1 MMRIRSDQYS
11 LFLKKGQL
19 FLLATTFFVLFVN
32 FSLRADYR
40 SVIVIIDGARY
51 SETFG
56 DSSHTY
62 IPVMWNLAP
71 QGSYLT
77 QFYNDSITYTSRA
90 IPALWCG
97 SWTAVRDTFYNGS
110 STQYSLKPSL
120 FEYYRRQKSRPAEDC
135 FYVLKYI
142 SSLWLPS
149 FHYNY
154 GPPTWPGFHSQGS
167 TDQQVAYQTEWVMN
181 TYHPKFLWVYL
192 ADVDGAG
199 HSGNWSNYTQAIQT
213 ADNIVGTL
221 WNKIQ
226 SDPFYQDSTY
236 LFVTNDHGRHDDLH
250 GGFSGHGCGCEG
262 CRHIMFLAL
271 GPTIKTGFISHQ
283 YSRIPDLA
291 VTACNVLILNPEYAT
306 GEVIDEIFT
315 SVPIISGN
323 EAAQTAGFAL
333 FQNYPNPFN
342 PVTRITL
349 ELPQPGYV
357 SLKVYNALGEEVA
370 SLLSSRLVGTT
381 GQAYLPAGFHTFEW
395 EATGMASGVYLYRL
409 EVVPLSGNLPGF
421 AQTKKMLFIQ

>member
-1 MMRIRSDQYS
+1 MSPPTLPGIIRIRSQFRWV
-11 LFLKKGQL
+11 LI
-19 FLLATTFFVLFVN
+19 FFVLLL
-32 FSLRADYR
+32 SSISYAEYR
-40 SVIVIIDGARY
+40 TVIVIVDGARY

-56 DSSHTY
+56 DSAHAY
-62 IPVMWNLAP
+62 VPNMWNLAQ

-110 STQYSLKPSL
+110 STQYSLKPTL
-120 FEYYRRQKSRPAEDC
+120 FEYYRRQKSQPAESC

-142 SSLWLPS
+142 SNLWLPS
-149 FHYNY
+149 FHFNY
-154 GPPTWPGFHSQGS
+154 GPASWPAFHSQGS
-167 TDQQVAYQTEWVMN
+167 TDSQVAYQAEWIMDN
-181 TYHPKFLWVYL
+181 YHPKFLWVYL

-199 HSGNWSNYTQAIQT
+199 HSGNWANYTQALQT

-262 CRHIMFLAL
+262 CRHIMFLTL

-291 VTACNVLILNPEYAT
+291 VTACDILNLNPEYAT

-315 SVPIISGN
+315 SAPTTLKN
-323 EAAQTAGFAL
+323 ETHHAGTFSL
-333 FQNYPNPFN
+333 SQNYPNPFN
-342 PVTRITL
+342 PRTVIGWRLTVPGEVRLEIYNPKGDKITT
-349 ELPQPGYV
+349 
-357 SLKVYNALGEEVA
+357 
-370 SLLSSRLVGTT
+370 LLSTT
-381 GQAYLPAGFHTFEW
+381 LNAGFHSLEFD
-395 EATGMASGVYLYRL
+395 AGSFASGVYFYRL
-409 EVVPLSGNLPGF
+409 VAIPQSPGGPGF
-421 AQTKKMLFIQ
+421 SQTRKMLLLK

>member
-1 MMRIRSDQYS
+1 MKS
-11 LFLKKGQL
+11 LSLKKPI
-19 FLLATTFFVLFVN
+19 LLHVSRIAIGTFFIIV
-32 FSLRADYR
+32 SLLTSQAQADYR
-40 SVIVIIDGARY
+40 SMIIIIDGARY

-56 DSSHTY
+56 DPQFAY
-62 IPVMWNLAP
+62 IPTMGNLAQ

-110 STQYSLKPSL
+110 STQYALKPTL

-135 FYVLKYI
+135 FYILKYI

-154 GPPTWPGFHSQGS
+154 GPATWPTFHSQGS
-167 TDQQVAYQTEWVMN
+167 SDKQVAYQTEWVMDN
-181 TYHPKFLWVYL
+181 YHPKFLWVYL

-199 HSGNWSNYTQAIQT
+199 HSGIWSNYIGAIQI
-213 ADNIVGTL
+213 ADSIVGAL

-236 LFVTNDHGRHDDLH
+236 LFVTNDHGRHDDQH

-271 GPTIKTGFISHQ
+271 GPDIKSNFSSNQ
-283 YSRIPDLA
+283 YHRIPDLA
-291 VTACNVLILNPEYAT
+291 VTASAILGLNPEYAT
-306 GEVIDEIFT
+306 GEVISEILMPT
-315 SVPIISGN
+315 SIHKDPGN
-323 EAAQTAGFAL
+323 NIPGKFSL
-333 FQNYPNPFN
+333 HQNYPNPFN
-342 PVTRITL
+342 PNTTITF
-349 ELPQPGYV
+349 ELTKP
-357 SLKVYNALGEEVA
+357 SKVNIKIYNIFGERVADLLSA
-370 SLLSSRLVGTT
+370 SLHSGSHSVRWD
-381 GQAYLPAGFHTFEW
+381 ASH
-395 EATGMASGVYLYRL
+395 MASGVYLYRIQVG
-409 EVVPLSGNLPGF
+409 EYVE
-421 AQTKKMLFIQ
+421 TKKMVLMK